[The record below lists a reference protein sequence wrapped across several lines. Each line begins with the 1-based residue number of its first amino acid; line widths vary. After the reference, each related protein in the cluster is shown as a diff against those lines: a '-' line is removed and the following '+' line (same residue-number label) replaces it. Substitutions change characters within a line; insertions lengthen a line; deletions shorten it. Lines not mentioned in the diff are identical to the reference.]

1 MQGKHKS
8 IRNLFY
14 IYFMILPSADQWLQM
29 ARESYQRLVKH
40 VNETIVPNILAH
52 FGFTGTAADQIHET
66 INWRFF
72 DQIPK
77 NVPNLLN
84 ALQRLLSETKYEK
97 SFFETIEMLSAENN
111 RLYDDIVTASAALV
125 NILPPALRA
134 TDSISEEE
142 NDVIFK
148 QDDGIMEHRTIN
160 DDDTIEQSPPPL
172 PTNSK
177 ASLFVYSFQ
186 HSNTMDLRGKINYF
200 GGAGH
205 SSDLLF
211 LMGPSLY
218 QQIGRRR
225 LSPSEEKLCKRM
237 RTYWA
242 DFVRTGN
249 PTPGRL
255 FADAWQP
262 YTRRRRHIQLLGV
275 ASSVLDPTND
285 NDIGSSVLDRNR
297 VPIAEMISTDG
308 GDASLSGSN
317 RDDYNIGGGN
327 RKFDVSRM
335 PKSYLPEVNDSE
347 YYRAMGRVS
356 AFWNE
361 LLPRIQRKQT
371 RWADLNGIRGG
382 HGNETDLEY
391 LSNDVGSKF
400 KHAFFSMLVLVCLL
414 LGILGVCVYIL
425 QKGPRAA
432 EASSY
437 L

>member
-1 MQGKHKS
+1 MVVCARKKKT
-8 IRNLFY
+8 NLIFY
-14 IYFMILPSADQWLQM
+14 EQCTIDQWLHM
-29 ARESYQRLVKH
+29 ARDSYQRLSNY
-40 VNETIVPNILAH
+40 VNQTVVPNVLTQ
-52 FGFTGTAADQIHET
+52 FGFTGSAADQIHET

-77 NVPNLLN
+77 NIPNLLN

-97 SFFETIEMLSAENN
+97 PFLETIEMLARDKS
-111 RLYDDIVTASAALV
+111 RIYDEIITASALV
-125 NILPPALRA
+125 NLMPAQKS
-134 TDSISEEE
+134 TGSEEE
-142 NDVIFK
+142 ENIVFK
-148 QDDGIMEHRTIN
+148 EDDGIMEHRSNVDVDIV
-160 DDDTIEQSPPPL
+160 EQPPPPL
-172 PTNSK
+172 PTNPAV
-177 ASLFVYSFQ
+177 ASVFVYSFQ

-200 GGAGH
+200 GGASH
-205 SSDLLF
+205 SADLLF

-225 LSPSEEKLCKRM
+225 LSQSEEKLCKRM
-237 RTYWA
+237 RSYWA
-242 DFVRTGN
+242 DFVKTGN

-255 FADAWQP
+255 FSDAWQP
-262 YTRRRRHIQLLGV
+262 YTRRRRYIHLLGV
-275 ASSVLDPTND
+275 ASSVLDPND
-285 NDIGSSVLDRNR
+285 NDIATVLDRNR
-297 VPIAEMISTDG
+297 VPIAEMISVKSDGTDSATG
-308 GDASLSGSN
+308 GDEYSVGS
-317 RDDYNIGGGN
+317 GN

-347 YYRAMGRVS
+347 YYRTIGRVS

-371 RWADLNGIRGG
+371 RWDDLSGGRGSI
-382 HGNETDLEY
+382 GNETDLEY

-425 QKGPRAA
+425 QKSPRGIDT
-432 EASSY
+432 SY